1 MPGLLSSTS
10 RSRFATRSPSGP
22 MYSLFFTPAPPLAPP
37 PCAPP
42 AAAPASDNSSSIASA
57 TFGAAPGRAYAR
69 AGRNGLTLLV
79 LLPNLAHCLT
89 HPPAGPPAA
98 GPLPGR
104 LFQLSTRDGTGRP
117 PALVLLMVV
126 PRRLFAAAAAL
137 DCMLL
142 PSERAGCFRAQDG
155 MRSSGFVPCTTDN
168 LRSTCSPG
176 EVTAVALGVAWIAD
190 NHWLLLQ

>member
-1 MPGLLSSTS
+1 
-10 RSRFATRSPSGP
+10 
-22 MYSLFFTPAPPLAPP
+22 
-37 PCAPP
+37 
-42 AAAPASDNSSSIASA
+42 
-57 TFGAAPGRAYAR
+57 
-69 AGRNGLTLLV
+69 V
-79 LLPNLAHCLT
+79 LLPNLAHCRT

-155 MRSSGFVPCTTDN
+155 MRSSGFVPCTTEQTTSGQ
-168 LRSTCSPG
+168 LAAQERLLLLHLALPGLPTITGCCYSEVKEAVAVGAVPFHIYGCCCRLVRRGCCCSCCSP
-176 EVTAVALGVAWIAD
+176 ALALWPC
-190 NHWLLLQ
+190 LL